1 MIVSETDDTCFRHEV
16 VVTGLL
22 FVSRTEVVV
31 TKIVHVRKTIFA
43 SGIKGHGT

>member
-22 FVSRTEVVV
+22 FVSRTEVV